1 MKALEVRLIESI
13 TNKGCYKVWIKTAV
27 GSGFLR
33 GGFAWKTKG
42 GAVNAA
48 IKRFPESFILY

>member
-1 MKALEVRLIESI
+1 MKALSVRIVESSI
-13 TNKGCYKVWIKTAV
+13 KKGTYKVWVKTTN
-27 GSGFLR
+27 GSGWLR

-48 IKRFPESFILY
+48 IKRYPESFI